1 MWRGD
6 LKKKTFILLISQ
18 NLAKHAPGWSPL
30 EPQHKIEKETTLLT
44 RRRQAS
50 ASGSSL
56 GTNLV
61 MKIERF
67 LFLAK
72 TGRSN
77 CYHSLRTSTETQV
90 TQRLQRKLEQG
101 VLVQEAV
108 VAAAAWWVLRL
119 LLGLLWA
126 SAFRFSLTVFASSLS
141 CVVSFGSSSPPV
153 SLSFFPFF
161 FLSPICPNRAEYIY
175 VYIDTVVSASFF
187 RKKSMSCQLRLLGFL
202 TVFVS

>member
-1 MWRGD
+1 MKGWF
-6 LKKKTFILLISQ
+6 KKKTFILLISP
-18 NLAKHAPGWSPL
+18 NLAKHTPGWSPL

-44 RRRQAS
+44 RRRPAS
-50 ASGSSL
+50 APCSSL

-61 MKIERF
+61 MRTERF

-72 TGRSN
+72 TGRST
-77 CYHSLRTSTETQV
+77 HSLRTSTETQV
-90 TQRLQRKLEQG
+90 TQQLQRKLEQG

-141 CVVSFGSSSPPV
+141 CVVSFGSSSPLV
-153 SLSFFPFF
+153 SLFFSPFF
-161 FLSPICPNRAEYIY
+161 LPPFAPTEQNIYIY
-175 VYIDTVVSASFF
+175 IYRHGCVSV
-187 RKKSMSCQLRLLGFL
+187 LLSQKVHVL
-202 TVFVS
+202 ST